1 MKVSRV
7 KLTVT
12 LGAENVVRIDHDRPV
27 YRWQTTLDREPA
39 ADWIKVFRASTLT
52 YPRLPKF
59 RDTLDFHGESLFFD
73 AAEDSV
79 EEAVKAIDAL
89 IDDANTRYDPSV
101 LDDHRATTE
110 HADKIRQL
118 KDQFKHL

>member
-7 KLTVT
+7 KQTVT
-12 LGAENVVRIDHDRPV
+12 LGAENVVRIEHDRPV
-27 YRWQTTLDREPA
+27 YRWQTALDREPS
-39 ADWIKVFRASTLT
+39 ADWIRVFRASTLT
-52 YPRLPKF
+52 HPRLPKF
-59 RDTLDFHGESLFFD
+59 RDRLDFHGENLFFD

>member
-7 KLTVT
+7 KQTVT
-12 LGAENVVRIDHDRPV
+12 PGAENVVRLDHDRPG
-27 YRWQTTLDREPA
+27 YRWQTGLDREPA

-52 YPRLPKF
+52 APHLPKF

-101 LDDHRATTE
+101 LDDHR
-110 HADKIRQL
+110 
-118 KDQFKHL
+118 